1 MSSQQEKRQYPRTAV
16 RWPVVLRTASEE
28 ISCET
33 VNITVEGALIRC
45 DEILSSNEIIE
56 IVIKV
61 PSLVNPLI
69 LAAQV
74 IHANISDQED
84 EATPCQIGVRFF
96 EISDKNRWL
105 ISTAVQRES
114 GVMLM
119 P

>member
-1 MSSQQEKRQYPRTAV
+1 
-16 RWPVVLRTASEE
+16 
-28 ISCET
+28 
-33 VNITVEGALIRC
+33 VNIAVEGALIRC
-45 DEILSSNEIIE
+45 DEKLSSNEIIE
-56 IVIKV
+56 VVIKV
-61 PSLVNPLI
+61 PSLVRPLI

-74 IHANISDQED
+74 VHANISEQED

-96 EISDKNRWL
+96 EISDKNRAL